1 MGTRMLKEVRDLLPL
16 FLLMGLFMVVP
27 YFIWPHQPEALG
39 IFSVFAYG
47 LGCALMA
54 GSTMGSELH
63 HRTFSLLL
71 SQPVARAVLWRE
83 KMLALGLAMAAAYGV
98 LVVCLAGVRASGVA
112 VESSLLGVLLLIA
125 LCAFCGAPFWT
136 LQAGSGI
143 GGVAFA
149 AAAPGGVCGL
159 GALVLG
165 YFLPEMDA
173 APILIGLVVVYCALV
188 YWVGYEKFKTVEIV
202 EGATREL
209 ALPARLENILAGA
222 LSRPGSRGYAP
233 FRSLLKKELRLQQV
247 SFLLF
252 GLACVV
258 AVGAISIWW
267 LRPDVAEGLLAGD
280 VAIYVLITPFIAGA
294 LAVAEERG
302 WGVSEWHLTLPASAL
317 KQWCAKMLITLPTSM
332 LLGLVIPSIF
342 AIGARWLFGP
352 PIPRGELP
360 PPEAVVLIVLAQLLA
375 TTLAVYT
382 ATICKNTIWA
392 ILAAFGMVAAGIGV
406 FSQAVRPVE
415 QFLNGRTL
423 GAISEGTVAALAWFI
438 ACAGLLLVVCLLQ
451 WFAWSNFRHFGLRR
465 GRIGLQLIGIFA
477 LVGLMPF
484 VFIGAIYLIH
494 AILGVTVV

>member
-1 MGTRMLKEVRDLLPL
+1 MLKEARDLLPL
-16 FLLMGLFMVVP
+16 FIATALLMVVP
-27 YFIWPHQPEALG
+27 FCLWPHHADALG
-39 IFSVFAYG
+39 IFGVFAYG

-54 GSTMGSELH
+54 GSAFGGELH
-63 HRTFSLLL
+63 YRTFSLLL
-71 SQPVARAVLWRE
+71 SQPVPRAVLWRE
-83 KMLALGLAMAAAYGV
+83 KMLALGLAMTGAYGV
-98 LVVCLAGVRASGVA
+98 LVVCLAGVGEPGGA
-112 VESSLLGVLLLIA
+112 VESSVLWLLGLIA
-125 LCAFCGAPFWT
+125 LCAFCGTPYGT

-143 GGVAFA
+143 GGAVFS
-149 AAAPGGVCGL
+149 AAAPGAICGI

-165 YFLPEMDA
+165 YFFPDVNPV
-173 APILIGLVVVYCALV
+173 PILVGLVVVYCALI
-188 YWVGYEKFKTVEIV
+188 YWLGYRKFKTVEIV
-202 EGATREL
+202 EGTTREL
-209 ALPARLENILAGA
+209 ALPARLDDILAGA
-222 LSRPGSRGYAP
+222 LSRLGPRGYAP

-258 AVGAISIWW
+258 AVGALSIWW
-267 LRPDVAEGLLAGD
+267 LRPDVAEGLLGGD
-280 VAIYVLITPFIAGA
+280 VAIYVIITPFIAGA

-317 KQWCAKMLITLPTSM
+317 KQWCAKMLVTLPTSL
-332 LLGLVIPSIF
+332 LLGLVIPSIV

-360 PPEAVVLIVLAQLLA
+360 PPEEVVPIVLAQLLA

-406 FSQAVRPVE
+406 FFQAVRPVE
-415 QFLNGRTL
+415 QLAHGRTL
-423 GAISEGTVAALAWFI
+423 GALPEGTVAALAWFI

-451 WFAWSNFRHFGLRR
+451 WFAWSNFRRFGLGR
-465 GRIGLQLIGIFA
+465 GRFGLQLVAIFA

-484 VFIGAIYLIH
+484 VFLAAIYLVL
-494 AILGVTVV
+494 AILGFPVV